1 MQIYSFHAISIYLGR
16 KKMLPLIHIISF
28 DTFRKLHFL
37 NERFFSQV
45 FAKKK
50 NHYRYKEQTSILDLR
65 EIERERN
72 K

>member
-37 NERFFSQV
+37 NERFFLKSLQ
-45 FAKKK
+45 KN
-50 NHYRYKEQTSILDLR
+50 NHYRYKE
-65 EIERERN
+65 
-72 K
+72 